1 VAARDYGI
9 LRTPELRS
17 DEVMTT
23 ASYMSQSDAMVSR
36 SRTVAGIILW
46 CLWQA
51 IRIPAY
57 FFLSILAPV
66 VRAVLSGV
74 ALLGVLTTL
83 LWECVHPQHFPLAFM
98 LGMSLG
104 SLGFGLL
111 LYVYEW
117 LLGFLSR

>member
-1 VAARDYGI
+1 VAAPEFET
-9 LRTPELRS
+9 LRTPEHRP
-17 DEVMTT
+17 DEPMTT
-23 ASYMSQSDAMVSR
+23 ASYMSDPEAMATR
-36 SRTVAGIILW
+36 SQRVAGIILW

-57 FFLSILAPV
+57 LFLSILAPV
-66 VRAVLSGV
+66 VRMVLSLV

-83 LWECVHPQHFPLAFM
+83 LWECVHPQHFPFALM
-98 LGMSLG
+98 LGM

-111 LYVYEW
+111 LYIYQW

>member
-1 VAARDYGI
+1 
-9 LRTPELRS
+9 
-17 DEVMTT
+17 MTT
-23 ASYMSQSDAMVSR
+23 AWHLSDPYAMAPR

-57 FFLSILAPV
+57 LFLSLLGPV
-66 VRAVLSGV
+66 VRVVLSGV
-74 ALLGVLTTL
+74 ALLGLLTTL
-83 LWECVHPQHFPLAFM
+83 LWECVHPQHFPFALM
-98 LGMSLG
+98 LGM

-111 LYVYEW
+111 LYIYEW

>member
-1 VAARDYGI
+1 MA
-9 LRTPELRS
+9 
-17 DEVMTT
+17 T
-23 ASYMSQSDAMVSR
+23 ANYISHPDAIGSR

-46 CLWQA
+46 CLWQT

-57 FFLSILAPV
+57 VFLSIFAPII
-66 VRAVLSGV
+66 RAVLSGV
-74 ALLGVLTTL
+74 ALLGLLTTL
-83 LWECVHPQHFPLAFM
+83 LWECVRPQHFPFALM
-98 LGMSLG
+98 LGV

>member
-1 VAARDYGI
+1 
-9 LRTPELRS
+9 
-17 DEVMTT
+17 MTT
-23 ASYMSQSDAMVSR
+23 ANYMSHPGAMTTR

-51 IRIPAY
+51 IRIPA
-57 FFLSILAPV
+57 FLFLSIFAPL

-74 ALLGVLTTL
+74 ALLGLLTTL
-83 LWECVHPQHFPLAFM
+83 LWECVHPQHFPFALM
-98 LGMSLG
+98 LGV

-117 LLGFLSR
+117 LLGFLGR

>member
-1 VAARDYGI
+1 
-9 LRTPELRS
+9 
-17 DEVMTT
+17 MTT
-23 ASYMSQSDAMVSR
+23 ANYISHPDAMVSR

-46 CLWQA
+46 CLWQT

-57 FFLSILAPV
+57 LFLSIVAPV
-66 VRAVLSGV
+66 VRVVLSGV
-74 ALLGVLTTL
+74 AFLGLLATLLG
-83 LWECVHPQHFPLAFM
+83 ESVHPQHFPFALM
-98 LGMSLG
+98 LGM